1 MDKQSFKDTL
11 ITDTEFYVPNTSC
24 GKYVKRKELTLDDLL
39 GPNYEKIHKNSQ
51 SHTRRQLETLVTMLR
66 YIYLGESLPKINIE
80 QLDYYLSFDHMI
92 NKNNKY
98 SAYTH
103 WGAIVFDA
111 NNNKHYIN
119 LTDYFCYSIDDIA
132 TLYEAY
138 YIEKIKDQKN
148 KTHKLKMI
156 DFFKWERLKEEQYLY
171 PYVREYIEAY
181 NINYLNKEQMLL
193 NQIAELLE
201 YREALDEKIIN
212 LYQQIESVS
221 DDSIRDKVL
230 RISKSMIR

>member
-1 MDKQSFKDTL
+1 MEKQSFKDIL
-11 ITDTEFYVPNTSC
+11 VTDTEFYVPNTSC

-39 GPNYEKIHKNSQ
+39 GPNYEIIHKNSR

-92 NKNNKY
+92 NKNTRNLV
-98 SAYTH
+98 YTH
-103 WGAIVFDA
+103 WGAIVFDT
-111 NNNKHYIN
+111 NNNRHYIN

-138 YIEKIKDQKN
+138 YIEKIKEHNN

-156 DFFKWERLKEEQYLY
+156 DFFKWKRLKKEQYLY

-181 NINYLNKEQMLL
+181 NINYLSKEQMLL
-193 NQIAELLE
+193 NQIDELIE
-201 YREALDEKIIN
+201 QRKTIDEKILS
-212 LYQQIESVS
+212 LYEQLESFS
-221 DDSIRDKVL
+221 DVSIREK
-230 RISKSMIR
+230 IYKSVKI

>member
-1 MDKQSFKDTL
+1 MEKQSFKDIL
-11 ITDTEFYVPNTSC
+11 VTDTEFYVPNTSC

-39 GPNYEKIHKNSQ
+39 GPNYEIIHKNSR

-92 NKNNKY
+92 NKNTRNLV
-98 SAYTH
+98 YTH

-111 NNNKHYIN
+111 NNSNKHYIN

-138 YIEKIKDQKN
+138 YIEKIKEHNN

-156 DFFKWERLKEEQYLY
+156 DFFKWKRLKKEQYLY

-181 NINYLNKEQMLL
+181 NINYLSKEQMLL
-193 NQIAELLE
+193 NQIDELIE
-201 YREALDEKIIN
+201 QRKTIDEKILS
-212 LYQQIESVS
+212 LYEQLESFS
-221 DDSIRDKVL
+221 DVSIREK
-230 RISKSMIR
+230 IYKSVKI